1 MRAEGMAD
9 AQATLLAIL
18 HAPEGAPL
26 AALPRTMLVGAHPDD
41 ETVLAGARLRRLASA
56 LFVCV
61 TDGAPRNG
69 YDAGRHGLT
78 PDAYAQARR
87 VELQSVLARCGVA
100 AGQVLSL
107 DCPDQQ
113 ASLLLVPASRKLAA
127 LVARHGTEV
136 VLSHAYEGGHP
147 DHDASAF
154 IVHAAVA
161 LLRAQGESAPAI
173 VEMAGYRRRADGERA
188 CAFLPRPD
196 GADDGALMLTL
207 SPQELRWKSEL
218 IAGFTTQRETLS
230 GFPVDGEG
238 YRPAPAYDFRQPPH
252 AGTLHYENYPWGM
265 TGERFR
271 ALAAQALRELG
282 LEAPL

>member
-1 MRAEGMAD
+1 MAEAQALLLDILRAAEG
-9 AQATLLAIL
+9 
-18 HAPEGAPL
+18 EPL
-26 AALPRTMLVGAHPDD
+26 PALPRAMLVGAHPDD
-41 ETVLAGARLRRLASA
+41 ETVLAGARLRRLSSA

-69 YDAGRHGLT
+69 YDSGRHGLT
-78 PDAYAQARR
+78 PAAYAQARR
-87 VELQSVLARCGVA
+87 RELEGVLGRCGIA
-100 AGQVLSL
+100 ASQMLSL

-113 ASLLLVPASRKLAA
+113 ASLLLAPATRNLAA
-127 LVARHGTEV
+127 LIAQHGTEV

-161 LLRAQGESAPAI
+161 LLRARGRSAPAI

-196 GADDGALMLTL
+196 GADDRAVMLELT
-207 SPQELRWKSEL
+207 PDELRWKSEL

-230 GFPVDGEG
+230 GFPVEGEG
-238 YRPAPAYDFRQPPH
+238 YRPAPAYDFRQSPH
-252 AGTLHYENYPWGM
+252 AGKLHYENYPWGM

-271 ALAAQALRELG
+271 ELAADALRELG

>member
-1 MRAEGMAD
+1 MAD
-9 AQATLLAIL
+9 AQALLLAIL
-18 HAPEGAPL
+18 HAAEGEPL
-26 AALPRTMLVGAHPDD
+26 PALPRTMLVGAHPDD
-41 ETVLAGARLRRLASA
+41 ETVLAGARLRRLSAA

-69 YDAGRHGLT
+69 YDSGRHGLT
-78 PDAYAQARR
+78 PAAYAQARR
-87 VELQSVLARCGVA
+87 RELEGVLGRCGIA
-100 AGQVLSL
+100 ARQVLSL

-113 ASLLLVPASRKLAA
+113 ASLLLAPAARNLAA
-127 LVARHGTEV
+127 LMAQHGTEV

-161 LLRAQGESAPAI
+161 LLRARGSSAPAI

-196 GADDGALMLTL
+196 GAEDGAVMLELTAE
-207 SPQELRWKSEL
+207 ELRWKAEL
-218 IAGFTTQRETLS
+218 IAGFTTQRETLG
-230 GFPVDGEG
+230 GFPVEGEG

-252 AGTLHYENYPWGM
+252 AGKLHYENYPWGM

-271 ALAAQALRELG
+271 ELAADALRELG